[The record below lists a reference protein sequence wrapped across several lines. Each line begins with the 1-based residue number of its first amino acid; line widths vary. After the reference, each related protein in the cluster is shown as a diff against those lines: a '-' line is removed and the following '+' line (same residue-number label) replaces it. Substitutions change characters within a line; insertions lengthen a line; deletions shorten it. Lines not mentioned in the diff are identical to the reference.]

1 VKERFGV
8 SVFSVHPGILPIG
21 LSEAALAST
30 ALPDSQLGR
39 MSAWIRAQLDSGHG
53 ATPAS
58 AAKLVVALAA
68 GRGDPLY
75 GRHLSVNDD
84 LDSILSRLDQ
94 VARDDLYLLRRHC
107 LLSKCP

>member
-1 VKERFGV
+1 M
-8 SVFSVHPGILPIG
+8 
-21 LSEAALAST
+21 ST
-30 ALPDSQLGR
+30 VARRGR
-39 MSAWIRAQLDSGHG
+39 AEGE
-53 ATPAS
+53 
-58 AAKLVVALAA
+58 
-68 GRGDPLY
+68 GRGDPLS